1 MTWYN
6 TNWKYRKKITID
18 NTKVGADLI
27 DYPVY
32 LDLSELGTD
41 FFDNV
46 KSDGGDIRITT
57 SDEETEVPREI
68 VSCDTT
74 AETGEVHFKG
84 DLSGS
89 TDTDFYV
96 YYGNSE
102 ASDYAITAT
111 YGAEN
116 VWNSNYKAVYHLE
129 DANDSTSNSNDG
141 TATGATSGATGKIE
155 DAYSFD
161 GTGDYIEIPDST
173 AFNFGTGAF
182 TLTFWLKKTAS
193 GRGDFFGWKNFAV
206 NPDDFGIFID
216 DAEKLSVYLKVDGV
230 GGYVIENGSAKS
242 INTFYKI
249 DIVRDSSGNISSYI
263 NNSLDGTGSS
273 SANLDNIDVDTTIWL
288 GANRSDSTTPALE
301 FTGIIDETRFINT
314 ELSSDFR
321 TTEYNNQNSPSTFYT
336 IGIQEESKISSNTIF
351 LSNNF

>member
-18 NTKVGADLI
+18 NTKVSASLT
-27 DYPVY
+27 DYPIY

-46 KSDGGDIRITT
+46 KSDGGDIRITKA
-57 SDEETEVPREI
+57 DEETEVPREV

-84 DLSGS
+84 DLSSS

-96 YYGNSE
+96 YYGNSG

-116 VWNSNYKAVYHLE
+116 VWNSNYKAVYHLQNA
-129 DANDSTSNSNDG
+129 DDSTSNSNDG
-141 TATGATSGATGKIE
+141 TVTGATSGATGKIG
-155 DAYSFD
+155 DGYSFD
-161 GTGDYIEIPDST
+161 GSNDYIHSIVGNLPNAYSISMWIKTTDSSVDFSGFSDAVPT
-173 AFNFGTGAF
+173 DAIHEKEFYVD
-182 TLTFWLKKTAS
+182 AS
-193 GRGDFFGWKNFAV
+193 GYAAFRAYDGTEVLINSNTIINDGNKHYIVITAIDNGFAK
-206 NPDDFGIFID
+206 I
-216 DAEKLSVYLKVDGV
+216 YVDGV
-230 GGYVIENGSAKS
+230 YKAQAAVATLYNGYTTAYFTLGIGSNS
-242 INTFYKI
+242 IGYL
-249 DIVRDSSGNISSYI
+249 SGI
-263 NNSLDGTGSS
+263 LDE
-273 SANLDNIDVDTTIWL
+273 ARIHTI
-288 GANRSDSTTPALE
+288 
-301 FTGIIDETRFINT
+301 
-314 ELSSDFR
+314 ELSDNLIS
-321 TTEYNNQNSPSTFYT
+321 TEYNNQNSPSTFYT

>member
-1 MTWYN
+1 MAWYN
-6 TNWKYRKKITID
+6 TNWQYREKITID
-18 NTKVGADLI
+18 NGKVSADLT

-46 KSDGGDIRITT
+46 KSGGGDIRMTT
-57 SDEETEVPREI
+57 SDGETEVPREI

-74 AETGEVHFKG
+74 EETGEVHFKG

-116 VWNSNYKAVYHLE
+116 VWNSNYKAVYHMK
-129 DANDSTSNSNDG
+129 DADDSTSNSNDG
-141 TATGATSGATGKIE
+141 TVTGATSGATGKIE

-161 GTGDYIEIPDST
+161 GVNDYISLPLRSLYATFTQQAWVKTTSVSPIRQYLLSIQKDPPNSSYNTYQQRQGFFLGYDTVQAQYWSGSGVYGLTTAAGEI
-173 AFNFGTGAF
+173 
-182 TLTFWLKKTAS
+182 
-193 GRGDFFGWKNFAV
+193 
-206 NPDDFGIFID
+206 
-216 DAEKLSVYLKVDGV
+216 
-230 GGYVIENGSAKS
+230 SA
-242 INTFYKI
+242 NTFYKI
-249 DIVRDSSGNISSYI
+249 DFTGGSSGGKLYVNGSVKNTVVGVPSTSIIPTEAYIGLRGDAHGNDRLSGIVDELRVLSS
-263 NNSLDGTGSS
+263 
-273 SANLDNIDVDTTIWL
+273 
-288 GANRSDSTTPALE
+288 
-301 FTGIIDETRFINT
+301 
-314 ELSSDFR
+314 ELSADWLS
-321 TTEYNNQNSPSTFYT
+321 TEYNNQSSPSTFYT
-336 IGIQEESKISSNTIF
+336 IGSQEESKVLSNTIF

>member
-1 MTWYN
+1 MAWYN
-6 TNWKYRKKITID
+6 TNWQYRKKITID
-18 NTKVGADLI
+18 NTKVSASLT

-46 KSDGGDIRITT
+46 KNGGGDIRITT
-57 SDEETEVPREI
+57 SDEETEVPREV

-84 DLSGS
+84 NLSGS

-116 VWNSNYKAVYHLE
+116 VWNSNYKAVYHLQ
-129 DANDSTSNSNDG
+129 DADDSTSNSNDG
-141 TATGATSGATGKIE
+141 TDTDITYGTDYGKVNQGALFNGSTSLITTSFSFTPTVFSVAWWIYPTSNVDYNNTIGATAFWGAFLCHGTSTGGLYCGTDVATRFSPTDLPSVYELNTWVHCVFTFNSGTGKF
-155 DAYSFD
+155 Y
-161 GTGDYIEIPDST
+161 
-173 AFNFGTGAF
+173 
-182 TLTFWLKKTAS
+182 K
-193 GRGDFFGWKNFAV
+193 
-206 NPDDFGIFID
+206 
-216 DAEKLSVYLKVDGV
+216 
-230 GGYVIENGSAKS
+230 NGSLLETKTGMT
-242 INTFYKI
+242 NPTNFN
-249 DIVRDSSGNISSYI
+249 GFNISKS
-263 NNSLDGTGSS
+263 G
-273 SANLDNIDVDTTIWL
+273 
-288 GANRSDSTTPALE
+288 SDSA
-301 FTGIIDETRFINT
+301 IDGNADEVRI
-314 ELSSDFR
+314 LSTQNSEDWIA
-321 TTEYNNQNSPSTFYT
+321 TEYNNQNSPSTFYT